1 MDTVESLQGP
11 EGDTSL
17 ALAAVLGTGWHAELG
32 LVRIA
37 PLVVSLVA
45 AALEA
50 TALYH
55 MLARA
60 RENIYKRQPSSIL
73 GTEEITMLCGGGGIL
88 HVFVAFRCFFY

>member
-1 MDTVESLQGP
+1 VDTVGSLQGP

-17 ALAAVLGTGWHAELG
+17 ALAAVLGTGRHAELG

-50 TALYH
+50 VELCH

-60 RENIYKRQPSSIL
+60 RESIYKRQPSNIL
-73 GTEEITMLCGGGGIL
+73 GTEEITMLYGGGGTL
-88 HVFVAFRCFFY
+88 RVFVASRCFFY